1 MNIVLV
7 VKENRFLRSIYDRL
21 SSIAQIFPYDLVQE
35 GLFDDGPLDLNAP
48 LDNCVT
54 AFLGPSDM
62 KTISASPEVSHSEN
76 ELLDRLAADCLC
88 LGIKHNGEI
97 VAYSWCNLRR
107 LSYGML
113 NFPLKE
119 NEAYLFDART
129 FEAYRGYRL
138 APYLRYELYKHL
150 AGLGRKRLF
159 SCTSLLNT
167 SAVKFKKR
175 LQAKPIKVYLYFN
188 FLDKYRFHIPLKN
201 YKN

>member
-1 MNIVLV
+1 L
-7 VKENRFLRSIYDRL
+7 K
-21 SSIAQIFPYDLVQE
+21 
-35 GLFDDGPLDLNAP
+35 AP
-48 LDNCVT
+48 LDNSVT
-54 AFLGPSDM
+54 AFLEPSDM
-62 KTISASPEVSHSEN
+62 KTISASPEVSHSED
-76 ELLDRLAADCLC
+76 ELLDRLAAGCLC
-88 LGIKHNGEI
+88 LGMKHNGEI

-188 FLDKYRFHIPLKN
+188 FLDKYRFHISLKN
-201 YKN
+201 YKS

>member
-1 MNIVLV
+1 M
-7 VKENRFLRSIYDRL
+7 YDRL
-21 SSIAQIFPYDLVQE
+21 SSLVQIYPYDLVQE
-35 GLFDDGPLDLNAP
+35 GLFDDGPLDFRAP
-48 LDNCVT
+48 LDNCAT
-54 AFLGPSDM
+54 AFLEPSDM
-62 KTISASPEVSHSEN
+62 KTISAIPEVSHSEDK
-76 ELLDRLAADCLC
+76 LLDRVATGCLC

-107 LSYGML
+107 LGYNML

-129 FEAYRGYRL
+129 LKAYRGKSL

-150 AGLGRKRLF
+150 AELGRTRLF

-175 LQAKPIKVYLYFN
+175 LRAKRIRVYLYFN
-188 FLDKYRFHIPLKN
+188 FFGRYSFHIPLKN